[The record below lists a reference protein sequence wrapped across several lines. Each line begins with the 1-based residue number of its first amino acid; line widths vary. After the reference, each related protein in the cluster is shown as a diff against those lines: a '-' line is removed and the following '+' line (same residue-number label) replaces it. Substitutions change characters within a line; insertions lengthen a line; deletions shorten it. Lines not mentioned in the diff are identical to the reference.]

1 MKRRTAYLPAMLALL
16 LLFGTACNGGA
27 AFPGTTTEQGILGM
41 TMPGTDA
48 ATVSTEAP
56 TSATKA
62 PKAPIEPPALPIYE
76 AVGSTLRIYREGT
89 ARLEA
94 EAVDTA
100 NYKKSSDN
108 ATVVVERAD
117 ASGGK
122 FLAAATGDISKGGY
136 FEFWIELAF
145 PAELEM
151 TAAYAQT
158 NKWKSRDED
167 LTLSYSFLIDENRS
181 MPILP
186 TKTVLAARDDITAW
200 ERFSYTAVTLPAGR
214 HAFRVCVAADTG
226 KGNPNIDY
234 FDFAIRKVDD
244 APPIAGVVPE
254 NDFHTA
260 LQYRYLTDPNLEN
273 ILAYA
278 SGVQEWSR
286 PRGTLLDFSGDC
298 AESADGYVMQYADNE
313 RFDGAVT
320 VYGLRS
326 GSYRVYNLM
335 LGETVWWRGGTT
347 LAEAQANPIHSVTTA
362 TQGPRNLY
370 IDGVTNVRDI
380 GGYASS
386 LVAGGRIR
394 QGLYYRGAK
403 LDSITD
409 AGKAEMVR
417 LGIRQE
423 IDLRDAYQC
432 RGPYVDGIQYT
443 AVSIPSGTE
452 SRRFEEFANEYKA
465 IFELIAKADEN
476 PVYLHCTAGADRTG
490 ICTFI
495 LLTLCG
501 ADYDDIARDYLFTN
515 FSTQGSRFNNF
526 TTEFKQWWSKLDGFA
541 GETKAEKA
549 KAWLISKGVSADTVE
564 RIREIFVAGYT
575 VQSGGSENR
584 DWTKYY

>member
-1 MKRRTAYLPAMLALL
+1 MKKRIVILSAALAVLMLC
-16 LLFGTACNGGA
+16 GTACGGA
-27 AFPGTTTEQGILGM
+27 ATSGMETGQPTDTKPETLPPTEQ
-41 TMPGTDA
+41 
-48 ATVSTEAP
+48 P
-56 TSATKA
+56 TSGENMDES
-62 PKAPIEPPALPIYE
+62 PQLPVYE
-76 AVGSTLRIYREGT
+76 VVGNTLRIYREGT

-108 ATVVVERAD
+108 PTVVVERAD

-145 PAELEM
+145 PSELEM

-186 TKTVLAARDDITAW
+186 TKTVLTARDDITAW

-214 HAFRVCVAADTG
+214 HVFRVCVAADTG

-234 FDFAIRKVDD
+234 FDFAIRKLDD
-244 APPIAGVVPE
+244 APPIESIVPE
-254 NDFHTA
+254 YDFHTA
-260 LQYRYLTDPNLEN
+260 LQYRYLTDPNPAN
-273 ILAYA
+273 IVAYA

-298 AESADGYVMQYADNE
+298 AESADGYVMQYADNDS
-313 RFDGAVT
+313 FDGAVT

-326 GSYRVYNLM
+326 RSYRLYNLM
-335 LGETVWWRGGTT
+335 LGETVYWRGGAT
-347 LAEAQANPIHSVTTA
+347 LSEAQNNPIHRTT
-362 TQGPRNLY
+362 TGTVSPRNLY

-386 LVAGGRIR
+386 LVEGGRIR
-394 QGLYYRGAK
+394 QGLYYRGAQP
-403 LDSITD
+403 DSITD

-423 IDLRDAYQC
+423 IDLRDEYQC
-432 RGPYVDGIQYT
+432 KGPYADGIRYT

-452 SRRFEEFANEYKA
+452 KRRFEEFADEYRT
-465 IFELIAKADEN
+465 IFGLIAKADEN

-490 ICTFI
+490 ICSFI
-495 LLTLCG
+495 LLTVCG
-501 ADYDDIARDYLFTN
+501 TAYDDIARDYLFTN
-515 FSTQGSRFNNF
+515 FSTHGSRINNY
-526 TTEFKQWWSKLDGFA
+526 TTEFRQWWSKLDGFE

-549 KAWLISKGVSADTVE
+549 KAWLISKGVTAEQVE
-564 RIREIFVAGYT
+564 RIREIFVEGYT
-575 VQSGGSENR
+575 AQTDSGESENEIKN
-584 DWTKYY
+584 WTKCY

>member
-1 MKRRTAYLPAMLALL
+1 MKKRIVILSAALAVLMLC
-16 LLFGTACNGGA
+16 GTACGGA
-27 AFPGTTTEQGILGM
+27 ATPGMATGQPTDTKPGTEPPTGQ
-41 TMPGTDA
+41 
-48 ATVSTEAP
+48 P
-56 TSATKA
+56 TSGEDTDES
-62 PKAPIEPPALPIYE
+62 PQLPVYE
-76 AVGSTLRIYREGT
+76 VVGNTLRIYREGT

-108 ATVVVERAD
+108 ATVIVERAD

-122 FLAAATGDISKGGY
+122 FLAAATGDTTKGGY
-136 FEFWIELAF
+136 FEFWVELAF
-145 PAELEM
+145 PAELTM
-151 TAAYAQT
+151 SAAYAQT
-158 NKWKSRDED
+158 EKWKSCDEN
-167 LTLSYSFLIDENRS
+167 LTQSYAYLIDENKN
-181 MPILP
+181 MPLSED
-186 TKTVLAARDDITAW
+186 KTVLAARDDITAW

-214 HAFRVCVAADTG
+214 HSFRVSVAANTG

-234 FDFAIRKVDD
+234 LDFAIRKLDY
-244 APPIAGVVPE
+244 APPIEGVVPE

-260 LQYRYLTDPNLEN
+260 LQYRYLTDPNVEN

-278 SGVQEWSR
+278 SGVQELSR
-286 PRGTLLDFSGDC
+286 PAGTLMDFSADC

-313 RFDGAVT
+313 SFDGAVT

-326 GSYRVYNLM
+326 RSYRVYNLM

-347 LAEAQANPIHSVTTA
+347 LAEAQANPIHSMTTA

-386 LVAGGRIR
+386 LVEGGRIR
-394 QGLYYRGAK
+394 QGLYYRGAR
-403 LDSITD
+403 LDDITE

-432 RGPYVDGIQYT
+432 KGPYVDGIRYT

-452 SRRFEEFANEYKA
+452 SRRFEEFADEYKA
-465 IFELIAKADEN
+465 IFGLIAQADAA

-495 LLTLCG
+495 LLTVCG
-501 ADYDDIARDYLFTN
+501 ASYEEIARDYLFTN

-549 KAWLISKGVSADTVE
+549 KAWLISKGVTAEQVE
-564 RIREIFVAGYT
+564 RIREIFVDGYEAQT
-575 VQSGGSENR
+575 DSEIENENKN
-584 DWTKYY
+584 WTKIY

>member
-1 MKRRTAYLPAMLALL
+1 MKKRIAILSVVLAVLMV
-16 LLFGTACNGGA
+16 FGTACDSGA
-27 AFPGTTTEQGILGM
+27 ATTPGVTSGQPTDTKPGTQPPTEQ
-41 TMPGTDA
+41 
-48 ATVSTEAP
+48 P
-56 TSATKA
+56 TSGEGTGES
-62 PKAPIEPPALPIYE
+62 PELPVYE
-76 AVGSTLRIYREGT
+76 VAGSTLRVYREGT

-108 ATVVVERAD
+108 ATVIVARAD

-122 FLAAATGDISKGGY
+122 FLAAATGDTSKGGY
-136 FEFWIELAF
+136 FEFWVELAF
-145 PAELEM
+145 PTELTV

-158 NKWKSRDED
+158 EKWKSCDED
-167 LTLSYSFLIDENRS
+167 LTQSYAYLIDENKN
-181 MPILP
+181 MPLHAE
-186 TKTVLAARDDITAW
+186 KTVLAARDDITAW

-214 HAFRVCVAADTG
+214 HSFRVSVAANTG

-286 PRGTLLDFSGDC
+286 PAGTLMDFSADC

-326 GSYRVYNLM
+326 GRYRVYNLM

-347 LAEAQANPIHSVTTA
+347 LAEAQANPVHSMTTA
-362 TQGPRNLY
+362 TLGPRNLY

-386 LVAGGRIR
+386 LVEGGRIR
-394 QGLYYRGAK
+394 QGLYYRGAR

-409 AGKAEMVR
+409 AGRAEMVR

-432 RGPYVDGIQYT
+432 KGPYVDGIRYT

-452 SRRFEEFANEYKA
+452 SRRFEEFADEYKT
-465 IFELIAKADEN
+465 IFGLIAKADEN

-495 LLTLCG
+495 LLTVCG

-575 VQSGGSENR
+575 AQSGGSGDK